1 MARNCSPDEISPEFP
16 EKLKKARVLKG
27 LTQGQLA
34 LKIGADTQRIS
45 KYERGVAAPT
55 TAILIKLAEALEVTT
70 DYLIRN
76 GDNNP
81 VFSIADPEL
90 LERFQHI
97 NELPEGDQTVL
108 LSVIDAF
115 IKKRRFE
122 SLAAS

>member
-1 MARNCSPDEISPEFP
+1 MARNCAPDEISPEFP
-16 EKLKKARVLKG
+16 EKLKRARVLKG

-34 LKIGADTQRIS
+34 RKIGADTQRIS

-55 TAILIKLAEALEVTT
+55 TAILIKLAEALDVTT
-70 DYLIRN
+70 DYLIRD
-76 GDNNP
+76 GGNNP
-81 VFSIADPEL
+81 VSSIADPEI

-97 NELPEGDQTVL
+97 SELPEGDQTVL

>member
-1 MARNCSPDEISPEFP
+1 MALD
-16 EKLKKARVLKG
+16 
-27 LTQGQLA
+27 
-34 LKIGADTQRIS
+34 
-45 KYERGVAAPT
+45 
-55 TAILIKLAEALEVTT
+55 VTT
-70 DYLIRN
+70 DYLIRD

-81 VFSIADPEL
+81 VSSIADPEL

-97 NELPEGDQTVL
+97 SELPEGDQTVL